1 MAEVSSD
8 DAARARF
15 YDLLARL
22 LAEPPDDRALALLG
36 SMAGG
41 PTPLE
46 QALGE
51 LGAAAR
57 DTDAETVAR
66 EYHDLFIG
74 LGRGALV
81 PYASHRLA
89 GAYNERPLVR
99 LRSDLA
105 RLGLARAEGRR
116 EPEDHAATVL
126 DAMAGLAG
134 GSLGEAYGEAQ
145 GRFFADHVAT
155 WLPAFFDDLAIE
167 ERADFYRPVGRLG
180 STFLAIESGFFE

>member
-1 MAEVSSD
+1 MAEISPD

-22 LAEPPDDRALALLG
+22 LADPPDDRALDLLG
-36 SMAGG
+36 SMTGG

-57 DTDAETVAR
+57 GTGAEAVAR
-66 EYHDLFIG
+66 EFHDLFIG

-81 PYASHRLA
+81 PYASHRIA
-89 GAYNERPLVR
+89 GAYNERPLAR
-99 LRSDLA
+99 LRGDLA
-105 RLGLARAEGRR
+105 RLGLARVEGRR

-126 DAMAGLAG
+126 DAMAGLAAAG
-134 GSLGEAYGEAQ
+134 PGEADLRAQ
-145 GRFFADHVAT
+145 SRFFADHVAT
-155 WLPAFFDDLAIE
+155 WLPGFFDDLAV
-167 ERADFYRPVGRLG
+167 AGQAAFYRPVGRLG
-180 STFLAIESGFFE
+180 ATFLAIEAGVLE